1 VTRRTTN
8 VYLPVRRAVE
18 RRKSRRQARKELA
31 QAAKQREQL
40 TPRALAEMVAA
51 SDLARSL
58 GTGDVEKI
66 TSKVAELVDRD
77 RYILAMVAEGHS
89 NLEVA
94 HQLYIPAEQVRRDV
108 KRIVKFLREE
118 EDAEA

>member
-1 VTRRTTN
+1 VTRLTTN

-40 TPRALAEMVAA
+40 NPRALAE
-51 SDLARSL
+51 
-58 GTGDVEKI
+58 
-66 TSKVAELVDRD
+66 
-77 RYILAMVAEGHS
+77 MVAEGHS